1 MKKRILFGTS
11 PNAFENKGG
20 GEILLMKSRQYVEAL
35 GFETSLFDGRQ
46 DFAGFDLFHSF
57 SLHRDCL
64 EQVTKA
70 REAGLK
76 IVVSP
81 VYWPSLAHAILW
93 DRPLAARLK
102 LLAVELINRLDFFG
116 VSAVKKMLAMA
127 DVVAPSSIA
136 EARVLE
142 KTFRV
147 RPEKISIIHNGVE
160 KRFAKAS
167 PEMFEKKFGLKDFA
181 LYAGR
186 IEERKN
192 VLSLIKAVDGIGRL
206 VVIGNPKQG
215 SEAYYR
221 ACKEA
226 GKNTVFLPALD
237 HGSEMLES
245 AYAACKTFVLPSW
258 YETPGLAALEAGLA
272 GANIAITR
280 EGCAKEYFAG
290 FASYINPAGIRN
302 IREKVLES
310 MQKAKT
316 PGLKS
321 HIEKNFLWEKTALE
335 TAEAYH
341 KAFGDAGQ

>member
-1 MKKRILFGTS
+1 
-11 PNAFENKGG
+11 
-20 GEILLMKSRQYVEAL
+20 
-35 GFETSLFDGRQ
+35 
-46 DFAGFDLFHSF
+46 
-57 SLHRDCL
+57 
-64 EQVTKA
+64 
-70 REAGLK
+70 
-76 IVVSP
+76 
-81 VYWPSLAHAILW
+81 
-93 DRPLAARLK
+93 
-102 LLAVELINRLDFFG
+102 
-116 VSAVKKMLAMA
+116 
-127 DVVAPSSIA
+127 
-136 EARVLE
+136 
-142 KTFRV
+142 
-147 RPEKISIIHNGVE
+147 
-160 KRFAKAS
+160 
-167 PEMFEKKFGLKDFA
+167 
-181 LYAGR
+181 
-186 IEERKN
+186 
-192 VLSLIKAVDGIGRL
+192 
-206 VVIGNPKQG
+206 
-215 SEAYYR
+215 
-221 ACKEA
+221 
-226 GKNTVFLPALD
+226 VFLPALD